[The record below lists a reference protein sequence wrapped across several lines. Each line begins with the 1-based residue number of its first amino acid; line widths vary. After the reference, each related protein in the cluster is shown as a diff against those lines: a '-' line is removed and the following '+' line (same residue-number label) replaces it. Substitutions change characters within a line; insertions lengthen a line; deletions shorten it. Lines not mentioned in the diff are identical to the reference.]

1 MNIGSR
7 LKQILD
13 ERQMNVNQ
21 LSREAGV
28 SAQTLYAMIK
38 RDSNKADM
46 DIMARLLEAL
56 DMDLLEFLQMEPRK
70 KKEAAAGGK
79 KAAAS
84 GKETVEESRE
94 AESVR
99 ETKALAQEESVQ
111 GEAEKYAEEPAQEEP
126 EEYEEEPEEAAGEP
140 EEPEAGSRYRR
151 GEIEDYLL

>member
-70 KKEAAAGGK
+70 KKGAGAEMKNAAGVKKVKVTK
-79 KAAAS
+79 KA
-84 GKETVEESRE
+84 VEESRE
-94 AESVR
+94 AESVL
-99 ETKALAQEESVQ
+99 ELQGLAQEE
-111 GEAEKYAEEPAQEEP
+111 P
-126 EEYEEEPEEAAGEP
+126 GEP
-140 EEPEAGSRYRR
+140 ETFSRYRR

>member
-70 KKEAAAGGK
+70 KKGAAAGGK

-84 GKETVEESRE
+84 GKETLEESRE

-99 ETKALAQEESVQ
+99 ETKALAQEEP
-111 GEAEKYAEEPAQEEP
+111 GEYAEEP
-126 EEYEEEPEEAAGEP
+126 EAASGEP
-140 EEPEAGSRYRR
+140 EASSRYRR

>member
-70 KKEAAAGGK
+70 KKGAGGEKEPGTGVKKNAAGVK
-79 KAAAS
+79 KVKVTKK
-84 GKETVEESRE
+84 GIMEESGE
-94 AESVR
+94 AESVL
-99 ETKALAQEESVQ
+99 EL
-111 GEAEKYAEEPAQEEP
+111 
-126 EEYEEEPEEAAGEP
+126 
-140 EEPEAGSRYRR
+140 YRR
-151 GEIEDYLL
+151 GDIEDYLL